1 MRQGISDYKVTEIFC
16 LADDFWSDFLVY
28 GKSWHR
34 LSVQDTDHFSDS
46 SHLTHI
52 DIGLTAPYYGL
63 IKQRIAWNKK
73 HVDLSD
79 TFCICA
85 LYPFR
90 NTQHKRRQTC
100 AHSEVVKFDHFEIR
114 VMYQLSSAGKF
125 NSVAVPQPV
134 SQHHGGRLNSAR
146 NRRLDLCRQLQRHSS
161 GVFHKSPHPYMH
173 KSLDWSADPATLVSR
188 HTYTHGNIRLGPLTS
203 SLRTQDS
210 SEKRGAICWC
220 RLISIVLLIVC
231 LFWCRVICIVT
242 IVCAKAN
249 TLSTLILVFDSFRS
263 LSNYYT

>member
-1 MRQGISDYKVTEIFC
+1 MAQTERSRRRPF
-16 LADDFWSDFLVY
+16 FWFIA
-28 GKSWHR
+28 
-34 LSVQDTDHFSDS
+34 SDS
-46 SHLTHI
+46 HRHWINCTILWSYQAENRL
-52 DIGLTAPYYGL
+52 
-63 IKQRIAWNKK
+63 KQK

-125 NSVAVPQPV
+125 NSVEVPQPV

-173 KSLDWSADPATLVSR
+173 KALDWSADPATLVSR
-188 HTYTHGNIRLGPLTS
+188 HTYTHGNIRLGPW
-203 SLRTQDS
+203 LRHCVPKIHLRKEVRFVD
-210 SEKRGAICWC
+210 A
-220 RLISIVLLIVC
+220 V
-231 LFWCRVICIVT
+231 
-242 IVCAKAN
+242 
-249 TLSTLILVFDSFRS
+249 
-263 LSNYYT
+263 

>member
-1 MRQGISDYKVTEIFC
+1 MLRASFYATTIKFERHTYGRAKFKSYILVSVCTSITAFLHDY
-16 LADDFWSDFLVY
+16 AY
-28 GKSWHR
+28 
-34 LSVQDTDHFSDS
+34 
-46 SHLTHI
+46 
-52 DIGLTAPYYGL
+52 
-63 IKQRIAWNKK
+63 
-73 HVDLSD
+73 
-79 TFCICA
+79 CICA

-114 VMYQLSSAGKF
+114 VMYYLSSAGKF

-146 NRRLDLCRQLQRHSS
+146 NRRLDLCRQAQRHSS
-161 GVFHKSPHPYMH
+161 GVFRKSPHPYMH
-173 KSLDWSADPATLVSR
+173 KSPRLICRPCDTRIPAHLHPRQYPFRPPDFVT
-188 HTYTHGNIRLGPLTS
+188 TYPRFIW
-203 SLRTQDS
+203 
-210 SEKRGAICWC
+210 EKRWICWC

>member
-34 LSVQDTDHFSDS
+34 LSVQDADHFSDS

-52 DIGLTAPYYGL
+52 DIGLMAPYYGL

-134 SQHHGGRLNSAR
+134 SQHHGGRLNSAETVGSIYAVSFNGIQVEFSTNPHIR
-146 NRRLDLCRQLQRHSS
+146 ICTNPSTDLPTLRHSYP
-161 GVFHKSPHPYMH
+161 GTPTP
-173 KSLDWSADPATLVSR
+173 T
-188 HTYTHGNIRLGPLTS
+188 
-203 SLRTQDS
+203 
-210 SEKRGAICWC
+210 AI
-220 RLISIVLLIVC
+220 SV
-231 LFWCRVICIVT
+231 
-242 IVCAKAN
+242 
-249 TLSTLILVFDSFRS
+249 
-263 LSNYYT
+263 